1 MTKLIIQIPCH
12 NEEETLGLTLSTLPR
27 RLEGVD
33 VVEWLVIDDGSR
45 DRTVEVARTGGVDHI
60 VRNPT
65 RKGLARTF
73 MIGLRACLERGADI
87 VVNLDADNQ
96 YRAECIPDLIRP
108 ILAHQA
114 EMVIGTR
121 PIGEIA
127 QFSPLKKLLQKIGSA
142 VVRLAS
148 GTDVPD
154 AASGF
159 RAYSREAALR
169 LRVYNNYT
177 YTLETIIQAGQRGIA
192 LTSVPIQTNPTE
204 RPSRVVKSTFS
215 YVWLS
220 TATILR
226 IFIVYRP
233 FRFFAAVGGAITL
246 LGLLLGLRFL
256 YFFYLV
262 GRGQGHIQSL
272 ILASV
277 FIGIGFQTLMVAFL
291 ADLLNVNRRLMEET
305 EYRLRKLDVD
315 RDRCDDVP
323 PS

>member
-27 RLEGVD
+27 RMEGVD
-33 VVEWLVIDDGSR
+33 IIEWLVIDDGSR
-45 DRTVEVARTGGVDHI
+45 DRTVEVARSAGVDHI
-60 VRNPT
+60 VRNPA

-73 MIGLRACLERGADI
+73 LIGLRACLARGADI
-87 VVNLDADNQ
+87 IVNIDADNQ

-108 ILAHQA
+108 ILEHQA
-114 EMVIGTR
+114 EMVIGAR
-121 PIGEIA
+121 PIGETA
-127 QFSPLKKLLQKIGSA
+127 QFSPLKKLLQKIGSSA
-142 VVRLAS
+142 VRLAS
-148 GTDVPD
+148 RTDVPD

-159 RAYSREAALR
+159 RAFSREAALW
-169 LRVYNNYT
+169 LKVYNNYT

-192 LTSVPIQTNPTE
+192 LISVPIQTNPTT
-204 RPSRVVKSTFS
+204 RPSRLIKNTFS

-233 FRFFAAVGGAITL
+233 FRFFAAVGGTLTL

-256 YFFYLV
+256 YYFYLV

-277 FIGIGFQTLMVAFL
+277 LIGIGFQTLMVAFL

-305 EYRLRKLDVD
+305 EYRLRKMDLD
-315 RDRCDDVP
+315 RDRRDDVP
-323 PS
+323 SH

>member
-27 RLEGVD
+27 RMEGVD
-33 VVEWLVIDDGSR
+33 LVEWLVIDDGSG
-45 DRTVEVARTGGVDHI
+45 DRTVEVARSAGVDHI
-60 VRNPT
+60 VRNPA
-65 RKGLARTF
+65 RRGLARTF
-73 MIGLRACLERGADI
+73 LTGLRACLARGADI
-87 VVNLDADNQ
+87 IVNIDADNQ

-108 ILAHQA
+108 ILEHQA
-114 EMVIGTR
+114 DMVIGAR
-121 PIGEIA
+121 PIGETA
-127 QFSPLKKLLQKIGSA
+127 QFSSLKKLLQKIGSSA
-142 VVRLAS
+142 VRLAS
-148 GTDVPD
+148 RTDVPD

-159 RAYSREAALR
+159 RAFSREAALR
-169 LRVYNNYT
+169 LKVYNNYT

-192 LTSVPIQTNPTE
+192 LISVPIQTNPTT
-204 RPSRVVKSTFS
+204 RPSRLIKNTFS

-220 TATILR
+220 TSTILR

-233 FRFFAAVGGAITL
+233 FRFFAAVGGTLTL

-256 YFFYLV
+256 YYFYLV

-277 FIGIGFQTLMVAFL
+277 LIGIGFQTLMVAFL

-305 EYRLRKLDVD
+305 EYRLRKLDLD
-315 RDRCDDVP
+315 RDRRDDVP
-323 PS
+323 PH

>member
-27 RLEGVD
+27 RMEGVD
-33 VVEWLVIDDGSR
+33 LVEWLVIDDGSG
-45 DRTVEVARTGGVDHI
+45 DRTVEVARSAGVDHI
-60 VRNPT
+60 VRNPA
-65 RKGLARTF
+65 RRGLARTF
-73 MIGLRACLERGADI
+73 LTGLRACLARGADI
-87 VVNLDADNQ
+87 IVNIDADNQ

-108 ILAHQA
+108 ILEHQA
-114 EMVIGTR
+114 DMVIGAR
-121 PIGEIA
+121 PIGETA
-127 QFSPLKKLLQKIGSA
+127 QFSSLKKLLQKIGSS

-148 GTDVPD
+148 RTDVPD

-159 RAYSREAALR
+159 RAFSREAALR
-169 LRVYNNYT
+169 LKVDNNYT

-192 LTSVPIQTNPTE
+192 LVSVPIQTNPAT
-204 RPSRVVKSTFS
+204 RPSRLVKSTFS

-220 TATILR
+220 TSTILR

-233 FRFFAAVGGAITL
+233 FRFFAAVGGTLTL

-256 YFFYLV
+256 YYFYLV

-277 FIGIGFQTLMVAFL
+277 LIGIGFQTLMVAFL

-305 EYRLRKLDVD
+305 EYRLRKLDLD
-315 RDRCDDVP
+315 RDRRDNVP
-323 PS
+323 PH

>member
-27 RLEGVD
+27 RMEGVD
-33 VVEWLVIDDGSR
+33 LVEWLVIDDGSG
-45 DRTVEVARTGGVDHI
+45 DRTVEVARSAGVDHI
-60 VRNPT
+60 VRNPA
-65 RKGLARTF
+65 RRGLARTF
-73 MIGLRACLERGADI
+73 LTGLRACLARGADI
-87 VVNLDADNQ
+87 IVNIDADNQ

-108 ILAHQA
+108 ILEHQA
-114 EMVIGTR
+114 DMVIGAR
-121 PIGEIA
+121 PIGETA
-127 QFSPLKKLLQKIGSA
+127 QFSSLKKLLQKIGSS

-148 GTDVPD
+148 RTDVPD

-159 RAYSREAALR
+159 RAFSREAALR
-169 LRVYNNYT
+169 LKVDNNYT

-192 LTSVPIQTNPTE
+192 LVSVPIQTNPAT
-204 RPSRVVKSTFS
+204 RPSRLVKSTFS

-220 TATILR
+220 TSTILR

-233 FRFFAAVGGAITL
+233 FRFFAAVGGTLTL

-256 YFFYLV
+256 YYFYLV

-277 FIGIGFQTLMVAFL
+277 LIGIGFQTLMVAFL

-305 EYRLRKLDVD
+305 EYRLRKLDLY
-315 RDRCDDVP
+315 RDRRDNVP
-323 PS
+323 PH

>member
-27 RLEGVD
+27 RMEGVD
-33 VVEWLVIDDGSR
+33 LVEWLVIDDGSG
-45 DRTVEVARTGGVDHI
+45 DRTVEVARSAGVDHI
-60 VRNPT
+60 VRNPA
-65 RKGLARTF
+65 RRGLARTF
-73 MIGLRACLERGADI
+73 LTGLRACLARGADI
-87 VVNLDADNQ
+87 IVNIDADNQ

-108 ILAHQA
+108 ILEHQA
-114 EMVIGTR
+114 DMVIGAR
-121 PIGEIA
+121 PIGETA
-127 QFSPLKKLLQKIGSA
+127 QFSSLKKLLQKIGSSA
-142 VVRLAS
+142 VRLAS
-148 GTDVPD
+148 RTDVPD

-159 RAYSREAALR
+159 RAFSREAALR
-169 LRVYNNYT
+169 LKVYNNYT

-192 LTSVPIQTNPTE
+192 LVSVPIQTNPAT
-204 RPSRVVKSTFS
+204 RPSRLVKSTFS

-220 TATILR
+220 TTTILR

-233 FRFFAAVGGAITL
+233 FRFFAAVGGALTL

-256 YFFYLV
+256 YYFYLV

-277 FIGIGFQTLMVAFL
+277 LIGIGFQTLMVAFL

-305 EYRLRKLDVD
+305 EYRLRKLDLD
-315 RDRCDDVP
+315 RDRRDDVP
-323 PS
+323 PH